1 MVDSQTRSGNLLEP
15 LTEREREILACLVS
29 GLSNG
34 EIAHRMHLAVR
45 TVKWYN
51 SQIYG
56 KLGVSS
62 RGEAVAQA
70 HLLGLLDAPDHGQAV
85 AQPRHNLPI
94 QTTPFIGRQQ
104 EVSDL
109 TRLMAEPETRL
120 ITILAPG
127 GMGKTRLAQ
136 IVAEHQL
143 CFFADGVFFVSLAPL
158 SAASAIVTTIAESIG
173 FSFYGDNPP
182 SQQLIDFLQDRW
194 LLLVLDNFEHVLNG
208 ASLVADILKA
218 APKVRIL
225 ATSRERLNLHGE
237 TVYSLR
243 GLAFPARE
251 APQDALDYDAAK
263 LFVHS
268 AQRARADFALQPD
281 DLDALTRICR
291 LTEGMPLGI
300 ELAAGWVDVLSLER
314 IAAEIQ
320 HGLDILETDL
330 RDVPDRQRSVR
341 ATFERTWERLTDDE
355 RATFAKLSVFR
366 GGFTLPAA
374 QTVAGA
380 NARTLRGLAQKAL
393 IQLED
398 GERFAVHELLRQF
411 GAGKL
416 AEAGEL
422 LSIQARHA
430 DFFAEF
436 LAERK
441 QDIKTNRQLE
451 ALERIGQDFDNIR
464 TAWLY
469 LVRHQ
474 CWEMLPSFLFSLW
487 FYCDVRARGQ
497 EASDLLERAAHAL
510 QSAPAST
517 MTELTLGRVLAPLG
531 WFYSYAGLATKGAA
545 TCDEAI
551 RILRQHDSPEDLII
565 ALFDRQHAAFNL
577 FQPDVAV
584 HTAEEGLRIAQS
596 IGDKYWEGH
605 LLPWAGAGPQTGIEV
620 SLGQTH
626 QFAERALALFEKM
639 EDFWGIK
646 RATFTLGSVHE
657 VQKEYEQAKR
667 CFGQALSIA
676 ELFDHSF
683 SITNLNVKLA
693 SLARAE
699 GDYATAHVRSR
710 QALRASW
717 DAGYTWLAPYPLY
730 CIASVYADQRDVD
743 RAVAILAT
751 IQPHPLAYGH
761 IDRNVQALREE
772 LEATLEPERFRAA
785 WARGQGRAIGALV
798 AELLAEPV
806 GSDKSCVN
814 NKAES

>member
-1 MVDSQTRSGNLLEP
+1 MADSQTRSGNLLEP

-34 EIAHRMHLAVR
+34 EIAHRMHLALR

-51 SQIYG
+51 SHIYG

-62 RGEAVAQA
+62 RHEAVARAQ
-70 HLLGLLDAPDHGQAV
+70 LLGLLDPPDHGHAV

-94 QTTPFIGRQQ
+94 QTTPFIGRHQ
-104 EVSDL
+104 EVTDL
-109 TRLMAEPETRL
+109 ARLMAEPETRL

-143 CFFADGVFFVSLAPL
+143 GFFADGVFFVSLAPL
-158 SAASAIVTTIAESIG
+158 SAASAIVTTLAESIG

-182 SQQLIDFLQDRW
+182 AQQLIDFLQDRS

-218 APKVRIL
+218 APKVRLL

-263 LFVHS
+263 LFVQS
-268 AQRARADFALQPD
+268 AQRARADFTLQAD
-281 DLDALTRICR
+281 DLGALTRICR

-300 ELAAGWVDVLSLER
+300 ELAAGWVDVLSLEK

-320 HGLDILETDL
+320 HGIDILETDL
-330 RDVPDRQRSVR
+330 RDVPDRHRSVR

-355 RATFAKLSVFR
+355 RAIFARLSVFR

-398 GERFAVHELLRQF
+398 NERFTMHELLRQF

-430 DFFAEF
+430 DFFAE
-436 LAERK
+436 LMAERK
-441 QDIKTNRQLE
+441 QDIKTDRQLE
-451 ALERIGQDFDNIR
+451 ALALIGQDFDNIR

-469 LVRHQ
+469 VVRHQ
-474 CWEMLPSFLFSLW
+474 HWERLPSFLFSLW
-487 FYCDVRARGQ
+487 FYCDVRSREQ
-497 EASDLLERAAHAL
+497 EARDLLERAAHAL
-510 QSAPAST
+510 QSAPTST
-517 MTELTLGRVLAPLG
+517 MTELALGRVLAPLG
-531 WFYSYAGLATKGAA
+531 WFYSFAGLATKGAA

-565 ALFDRQHAAFNL
+565 ALFDRQHTAFNL

-584 HTAEEGLRIAQS
+584 NTAEEGVRIAQS

-605 LLPWAGAGPQTGIEV
+605 LLPWAGAGPQTGIGV
-620 SLGQTH
+620 NFGHTH
-626 QFAERALALFEKM
+626 LFAERALALFEVLG
-639 EDFWGIK
+639 DRWGVM
-646 RATFTLGSVHE
+646 RATYILGQVYSN
-657 VQKEYEQAKR
+657 QKDYQQAKR
-667 CFGQALSIA
+667 YYGQALLIA
-676 ELFDHSF
+676 EAFGHAF
-683 SITNLNVKLA
+683 TIAALNAHLA
-693 SLARAE
+693 WIARAE
-699 GDYATAHVRSR
+699 GDYATAHMRFR
-710 QALRASW
+710 QALRTYR

-730 CIASVYADQRDVD
+730 CIARVYADQQDVD
-743 RAVAILAT
+743 SALAILAT
-751 IQPHPLAYGH
+751 IQPYPLALART
-761 IDRNVQALREE
+761 DRSVQALREE

-798 AELLAEPV
+798 AELLAETV
-806 GSDKSCVN
+806 GSAPS
-814 NKAES
+814 